1 MTLQEFSR
9 DIVPIIQMGL
19 MALALLY
26 LVLVWWQIKQTTLWN
41 KLRAEESYLRLSD
54 MDLQKAVLDAGKSIG
69 IDLKARTTP
78 ITEND
83 AQKIWNDD
91 NTYTAVLTLLN
102 STETI
107 AFAMNAGKVDM
118 DVALEMHGFLIS
130 HLFKIYQPFIQKVR
144 DRYQDNHMFLEIEKI
159 QTLWSARQQQRESQ
173 LQKEKKRID
182 ELRKRQGVPK
192 KA

>member
-19 MALALLY
+19 MALALLSLL
-26 LVLVWWQIKQTTLWN
+26 LVGWQIKQTTLWN

-54 MDLQKAVLDAGKSIG
+54 MDLQKAVLDAGKKIG

-78 ITEND
+78 ITERE

-91 NTYTAVLTLLN
+91 DAYTALLTLLN

-118 DVALEMHGFLIS
+118 DVALEMHGMLIS
-130 HLFKIYQPFIQKVR
+130 HLLRIYQPFIQKVR
-144 DRYQDNHMFLEIEKI
+144 DRYQETHIFLEMEKI
-159 QTLWSARQQQRESQ
+159 QTLWSAWLQQRESR
-173 LQKEKKRID
+173 LQKEKQRTD

-192 KA
+192 KG